1 MRCFVHAFL
10 RKQEKPK
17 ASISADRQQS
27 SEGMTVFVVDKLRP
41 ECQNKQKTFYRSF
54 GRVKRM
60 IFFQKFYLD
69 REKDIAVELFLDGE
83 RLFYV
88 IRTPNHRTGNLISNL
103 ARLCELETSIDE
115 NGLKVIRDEIPCYVD
130 GDNRSMYILRLGNTK
145 IANIY
150 PDGRVEL
157 KASIPAIS
165 KTLMSQTKDYRLGV
179 EKTIVKTYIRSDCKF
194 RTDLHT
200 HMNGILP
207 PDALIALGIVHQIR
221 YPYYYIKKL
230 SLRCTE
236 RQRAQLEEKRRETEK
251 ALGDI
256 PLTGKHRERRIDDYT
271 FINFAELI
279 LGDPEDAAW
288 NIERVRNSLTIP
300 KDGQAVF
307 ADLEKVYLYRYVFTK
322 GQSSDERF
330 SGVNIDGI
338 PDREVRAYAEQ
349 ICRDREDS
357 RYRANTLYQDLLL
370 WIAREYQKNGIEYA
384 EITDTA
390 LLNRAEFPGKLRQI
404 HEIMPTIQ
412 RETGVLLR
420 FLAGIRRIP
429 LTIVRDRVTPND
441 YLAENLRCLRVI
453 ASDPYVAGSDIVG
466 EEINDILELRSVIR
480 ELVKLAGEEP
490 GFVIRIHAGE
500 NDSLRDNIANSI
512 RCVAESLQPG
522 QSFPPMR
529 VGHGLYSCDLR
540 SALGQKLLED
550 MRNYAVTLEFQ
561 ITSNVR
567 LNNLSHLKR
576 HPLRQYLASGIRC
589 VQGTDGCALYGTNSI
604 DEELSLEKL
613 LGLTHE
619 ELRRMRLAEDEILGE
634 SLRVFRQKEER
645 FRARFEGG
653 DLERYYRMR
662 LEGTLPAVDDL
673 WQGTGKIDAEEALH
687 AQLAPV
693 PEGMLP
699 VVTAG
704 GSFNNNS
711 HRTQIKAEDRALI
724 DALIEE
730 ADPQKV
736 FFVVGHSLSG
746 QEGYLVRR
754 AAGRFRVFAIVPG
767 RISAAERARLVASGA
782 EIVISIEN
790 SAMGLYKSFAYEIF
804 KRMPSI
810 LLAFDGNSA
819 ALNLIQEARN
829 GREKSAIFI
838 SPRSRGLA
846 AKAKML
852 EGYVRPL
859 KDAASVIAAMNEV

>member
-1 MRCFVHAFL
+1 
-10 RKQEKPK
+10 
-17 ASISADRQQS
+17 
-27 SEGMTVFVVDKLRP
+27 
-41 ECQNKQKTFYRSF
+41 
-54 GRVKRM
+54 M
-60 IFFQKFYLD
+60 IFFQQFYLD
-69 REKDIAVELFLDGE
+69 REKDIAVELFLEGE

-88 IRTPNHRTGNLISNL
+88 IRTPNHRTGNLITNL
-103 ARLCELETSIDE
+103 AALCGLETSFDE
-115 NGLKVIRDEIPCYVD
+115 HGLKVIRDEIPCYVD

-236 RQRAQLEEKRRETEK
+236 RQRARLEEKRRETEN

-256 PLTGKHRERRIDDYT
+256 PLTGKHRERRIDDFT

-279 LGDPEDAAW
+279 LGDPEDAAY

-322 GQSSDERF
+322 GQRSDEPF
-330 SGVNIDGI
+330 SGINIESI
-338 PDREVRAYAEQ
+338 PDREVRAYAGQ
-349 ICRDREDS
+349 MCRDREDA

-370 WIAREYQKNGIEYA
+370 WIAREYRKHGIEYA

-390 LLNRAEFPGKLRQI
+390 LLNRAEFPSRLRQI
-404 HEIMPTIQ
+404 HEVMPSIT

-429 LTIVRDRVTPND
+429 LTIVRDRITPND
-441 YLAENLRCLRVI
+441 YLAENLRCLRMI
-453 ASDPYVAGSDIVG
+453 AADPYVAGSDIVG

-480 ELVKLAGEEP
+480 ELVALAGEEP

-522 QSFPPMR
+522 QAFPPMR
-529 VGHGLYSCDLR
+529 VGHGLYACDLR
-540 SALGQKLLED
+540 SASGKKLLED
-550 MRNYAVTLEFQ
+550 MRNYGVTLEFQ

-567 LNNLSHLKR
+567 LNNLSHLER
-576 HPLRQYLASGIRC
+576 HPLRQYLGAGVRC

-619 ELRRMRLAEDEILGE
+619 ELLRMRRAEDSILEE
-634 SLRVFRQKEER
+634 SLRVFREKEER
-645 FRARFEGG
+645 FRARFAGG
-653 DLERYYRMR
+653 DLESFYRFR
-662 LEGTLPAVDDL
+662 QEDALPAAADL
-673 WQGTGKIDAEEALH
+673 WHGSAKIDAGEALRDRIEPLP
-687 AQLAPV
+687 Q
-693 PEGMLP
+693 GMLP
-699 VVTAG
+699 VVVAG
-704 GSFNNNS
+704 GSFNNS
-711 HRTQIKAEDRALI
+711 RHRTHVKAEDRELI
-724 DALIEE
+724 DALIDG
-730 ADPQKV
+730 ADPQKI
-736 FFVVGHSLSG
+736 FFVVGHSLTG

-754 AAGRFRVFAIVPG
+754 AAGRFRVFAIVPD
-767 RISAAERARLVASGA
+767 RISAAERARLLAAGVKAR
-782 EIVISIEN
+782 ISIES
-790 SAMGLYKSFAYEIF
+790 SAMGLYKSFSYEIF
-804 KRMPSI
+804 KRMPSV
-810 LLAFDGNSA
+810 LLAFDGNSS
-819 ALNLIQEARN
+819 ALNLVQEARN
-829 GREKSAIFI
+829 GREACCIFI
-838 SPRSRGLA
+838 NPRSRGLA
-846 AKAKML
+846 AKARML
-852 EGYVRPL
+852 KGYVRAL
-859 KDAASVIAAMNEV
+859 TDAASVLEELDKQGSKNDALDPAGKD